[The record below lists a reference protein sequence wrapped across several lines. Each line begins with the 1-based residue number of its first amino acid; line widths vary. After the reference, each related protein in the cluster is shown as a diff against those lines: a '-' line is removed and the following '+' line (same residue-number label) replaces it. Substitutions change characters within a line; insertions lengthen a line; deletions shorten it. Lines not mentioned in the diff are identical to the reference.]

1 MKNITV
7 SKSFI
12 HGRNR
17 LLKYTE
23 DSLEELYLAYS
34 RFDEETEDE
43 IHYVDSEDPVTT
55 PVMIDKEGELMQIV
69 RGCYIRPIEM
79 DVAGPEDLS
88 TIHPKSP
95 EEFVSIMRMCD
106 ELFDSESICI
116 VKGFEN
122 NNAAITAKAIYRR
135 AKDNTPVTFFLVYEE
150 DIHAYK
156 VFTSRRI
163 NF

>member
-1 MKNITV
+1 MKSITV

-12 HGRNR
+12 HGRER

-34 RFDEETEDE
+34 KFDEETEDK
-43 IHYVDSEDPVTT
+43 IHCIDSEEPVTT
-55 PVMIDKEGELMQIV
+55 PVMIDKDGELMQIV
-69 RGCYIRPIEM
+69 RGCYIHPIEM
-79 DVAGPEDLS
+79 DIAGTEDLT

-106 ELFDSESICI
+106 GLFDSQSICV

-135 AKDNTPVTFFLVYEE
+135 AKDNTPVTFFLVYEV
-150 DIHAYK
+150 DIQAYK
-156 VFTSRRI
+156 VYSSRRI

>member
-1 MKNITV
+1 MKNIIV
-7 SKSFI
+7 SKSYI
-12 HGRNR
+12 HGRDR

-34 RFDEETEDE
+34 RFDEVAKNE
-43 IHYVDSEDPVTT
+43 IHCVDSEDPVTT
-55 PVMIDKEGELMQIV
+55 PVMINNDDELMQIV
-69 RGCYIRPIEM
+69 RGCYINPIEM
-79 DVAGPEDLS
+79 DVAGPEDLT

-106 ELFDSESICI
+106 GLFDSESIVI

-122 NNAAITAKAIYRR
+122 NGAAISAKALYRR
-135 AKDNTPVTFFLVYEE
+135 AKDNTPVAFFLVYED
-150 DIHAYK
+150 DIQAYK
-156 VFTSRRI
+156 VYSSRKI

>member
-1 MKNITV
+1 MKNIIV
-7 SKSFI
+7 SKSYI
-12 HGRNR
+12 HGRDR

-34 RFDEETEDE
+34 RFDEVAKNE
-43 IHYVDSEDPVTT
+43 IHCVDSEDPVTT
-55 PVMIDKEGELMQIV
+55 PVMINNDDELMQIV
-69 RGCYIRPIEM
+69 RGCYIHPIEM
-79 DVAGPEDLS
+79 DIAGPEDLT

-106 ELFDSESICI
+106 ELFDSQSICI
-116 VKGFEN
+116 VKEFEN

-135 AKDNTPVTFFLVYEE
+135 AKDNTPVTFFLVYED
-150 DIHAYK
+150 DIQAYK
-156 VFTSRRI
+156 VYSARRI

>member
-1 MKNITV
+1 MKNIIV
-7 SKSFI
+7 SKSYI
-12 HGRNR
+12 HGRDR

-34 RFDEETEDE
+34 RFDEVAKNE
-43 IHYVDSEDPVTT
+43 IHCVDSEDPVTT
-55 PVMIDKEGELMQIV
+55 PVMINNDDELMQIV
-69 RGCYIRPIEM
+69 RGCYINPIEM
-79 DVAGPEDLS
+79 DVAGPEDLT

-135 AKDNTPVTFFLVYEE
+135 AKDKTPVTFFLVYED
-150 DIHAYK
+150 DIQAYK